1 MPKFCTYFKDVY
13 SCPLS
18 KTTRCSEVKLPDG
31 STIVQGECECNA
43 KSFRWK
49 HTIDKDGKVI
59 DTKEEG
65 SPCSPKERR
74 EANNKGESVKKKNG
88 IRVGNI
94 VAISVSVI
102 GVILLVVGIILW
114 TQYHKKEKAKVAI
127 NHLHSHH
134 QELQ

>member
-1 MPKFCTYFKDVY
+1 MPRFCTYFKDVY

-18 KTTRCSEVKLPDG
+18 KSTHCSEIKLPDG
-31 STIVQGECECNA
+31 SVLVQGECRCNGRY
-43 KSFRWK
+43 FRWK
-49 HTIDKDGKVI
+49 HTIDKDGKVT

-65 SPCSPKERR
+65 TPCTPKERTLVK
-74 EANNKGESVKKKNG
+74 NKGEKKKSG
-88 IRVGNI
+88 IRAGNI

-114 TQYHKKEKAKVAI
+114 TQHHKKKKATAVI
-127 NHLHSHH
+127 NPHLHIHH